1 MNIEH
6 RKLIKD
12 TVENLMIDLWR
23 AKGFNDVHNRNAAEY
38 NAFEADMKDRWET
51 IDCALEELLN
61 SYERTD
67 YESQIE
73 DLEENL
79 KIAENDKTDLINRNY
94 DLAEENDKLREI
106 LSAVSKVVNDTW
118 C

>member
-1 MNIEH
+1 MNIDH
-6 RKLIKD
+6 RKLIRD
-12 TVENLMIDLWR
+12 TVENLMIELWR

-38 NAFEADMKDRWET
+38 NAFEADMKERWEA
-51 IDCALEELLN
+51 IDCSLAELLD

-79 KIAENDKTDLINRNY
+79 KIAENDNTDLIDRNY
-94 DLAEENDKLREI
+94 ELAQENVRLWDRLKEI
-106 LSAVSKVVNDTW
+106 SKMVNDTW
-118 C
+118 S